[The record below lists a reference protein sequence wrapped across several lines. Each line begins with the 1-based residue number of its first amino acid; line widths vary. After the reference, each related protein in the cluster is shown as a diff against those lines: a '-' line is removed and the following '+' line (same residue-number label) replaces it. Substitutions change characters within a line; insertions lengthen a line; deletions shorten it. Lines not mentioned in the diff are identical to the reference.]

1 MKKFNFQLVSVFFFS
16 LLFFSCSQ
24 NEQNISSTASSEK
37 NSICTASE
45 LGLSEADFS
54 KLTPKQ
60 REQRAANIKLSEFV
74 SLKDSVYSLTISQ
87 KEAEAMGISEEMY
100 KNALNEMKVANEA
113 IAKCNKEGKPITLTD
128 VKPSIQESKKKSNI
142 VSKLTSG
149 RASGNQ
155 YGHIET
161 YGNTE
166 GYDAFMPREQI
177 SNVLFYC
184 QSNAAITPVY
194 TCKTYIFGKW
204 NYGTAVGCLGVETK
218 VKVLLAASGAGLTA
232 KLCFATTDSNGGRCN
247 WRAV

>member
-1 MKKFNFQLVSVFFFS
+1 MKKFNFQLVSSFFFS

>member
-1 MKKFNFQLVSVFFFS
+1 MKKIKFQLISAFFFS
-16 LLFFSCSQ
+16 LLFLSCSQ
-24 NEQNISSTASSEK
+24 KEQNISSTASSEK

-54 KLTPKQ
+54 ELTPKQ
-60 REQRAANIKLSEFV
+60 REQRAANLKLSEFV

-166 GYDAFMPREQI
+166 GYEAFMPREEN

>member
-1 MKKFNFQLVSVFFFS
+1 MKKIKFQLISAFFFS

-24 NEQNISSTASSEK
+24 NEQNISSAASSEK

>member
-1 MKKFNFQLVSVFFFS
+1 MKKFKFQLICAFFFS

-24 NEQNISSTASSEK
+24 KEQNISSTASSEK
-37 NSICTASE
+37 NSIYTASE

-74 SLKDSVYSLTISQ
+74 SLKDSIYSLTISQ

-100 KNALNEMKVANEA
+100 NNALNEMKVANEA

-128 VKPSIQESKKKSNI
+128 VKSSKQENKKKSNF
-142 VSKLTSG
+142 VSRLTSS
-149 RASGNQ
+149 RALGNQ

-166 GYDAFMPREQI
+166 GYDAFMPSEQI

>member
-1 MKKFNFQLVSVFFFS
+1 MKKFEFQLISAFIFS

-24 NEQNISSTASSEK
+24 KEQNLSSTASSEK
-37 NSICTASE
+37 ISTYTASE
-45 LGLSEADFS
+45 LELSESEFS
-54 KLTPKQ
+54 ELTLKQ
-60 REQRAANIKLSEFV
+60 KEQRAANLKLSEFV

-100 KNALNEMKVANEA
+100 KNALNEMKVANET

-128 VKPSIQESKKKSNI
+128 VKSSTQESKKKSNF
-142 VSKLTSG
+142 VSRLTSS
-149 RASGNQ
+149 RALGNQ

-218 VKVLLAASGAGLTA
+218 VTVLLAASGAGLTA

-247 WRAV
+247 WRGI

>member
-1 MKKFNFQLVSVFFFS
+1 MKKFEFQLISAFIFS

-24 NEQNISSTASSEK
+24 KEQNLSSTASSEK
-37 NSICTASE
+37 ISTYTASE
-45 LGLSEADFS
+45 LELSESEFS
-54 KLTPKQ
+54 ELTLKQ
-60 REQRAANIKLSEFV
+60 KEQRAANLKLSEFV

-100 KNALNEMKVANEA
+100 KNALNEMKVANET

-128 VKPSIQESKKKSNI
+128 VKSSTQESKKKSNF
-142 VSKLTSG
+142 VSKLTSS
-149 RASGNQ
+149 RALGNQ

-177 SNVLFYC
+177 SKVLFNC

-218 VKVLLAASGAGLTA
+218 VTVLLAASGASLTA

-247 WRAV
+247 WRGI

>member
-1 MKKFNFQLVSVFFFS
+1 MKKFEFQLISAFIFS

-24 NEQNISSTASSEK
+24 KEQSLSSTASSEK
-37 NSICTASE
+37 ISTYTASE
-45 LGLSEADFS
+45 LELSESEFS
-54 KLTPKQ
+54 ELTLKQ
-60 REQRAANIKLSEFV
+60 KEQRAANLKLSEFV

-100 KNALNEMKVANEA
+100 KNALNEMKVANET
-113 IAKCNKEGKPITLTD
+113 IAKCNREGKPITLTD
-128 VKPSIQESKKKSNI
+128 VKPSIQESKKKSNF

-149 RASGNQ
+149 RSLGNQ
-155 YGHIET
+155 SGHIET

-166 GYDAFMPREQI
+166 GYDAFMPREQN

-218 VKVLLAASGAGLTA
+218 VKVLLAASGACLTA

>member
-1 MKKFNFQLVSVFFFS
+1 MKKIKFQLISAFFFS
-16 LLFFSCSQ
+16 LLFLSCSQ
-24 NEQNISSTASSEK
+24 KEQNISSTASSEK
-37 NSICTASE
+37 NSICTAPE

-87 KEAEAMGISEEMY
+87 KEAEAMGISEKMY

>member
-1 MKKFNFQLVSVFFFS
+1 MKKFKFQLISAFFFS

-24 NEQNISSTASSEK
+24 KEQNISSTASSEK
-37 NSICTASE
+37 NTTYTASE

-60 REQRAANIKLSEFV
+60 REQRAANLKLSEFV

-100 KNALNEMKVANEA
+100 KNALNEMKVANET

>member
-1 MKKFNFQLVSVFFFS
+1 MKKIKFQLISAFFFS

-24 NEQNISSTASSEK
+24 KEQNISSTASSEK
-37 NSICTASE
+37 NSICTAPE

-87 KEAEAMGISEEMY
+87 KEAEAMGISEKMY

>member
-1 MKKFNFQLVSVFFFS
+1 MKKIKFQLISALFFS

-24 NEQNISSTASSEK
+24 NEQNISSAASSEK

-54 KLTPKQ
+54 ELTPKQ
-60 REQRAANIKLSEFV
+60 REQRAANLKLSEFV

>member
-1 MKKFNFQLVSVFFFS
+1 MKKIKFQLISAFFFS
-16 LLFFSCSQ
+16 LLFLSCSQ
-24 NEQNISSTASSEK
+24 KEQNISSTASSEK

-54 KLTPKQ
+54 ELTPKQ
-60 REQRAANIKLSEFV
+60 REQRAANLKLSEFV

-128 VKPSIQESKKKSNI
+128 VKPSIQESKKSNI

-166 GYDAFMPREQI
+166 GYDAFMPREEN

>member
-1 MKKFNFQLVSVFFFS
+1 MKRFNFQLVSAFFFS

-24 NEQNISSTASSEK
+24 NEQNISLTASSEK

>member
-1 MKKFNFQLVSVFFFS
+1 MKKFNFQLVSAFFFS

-218 VKVLLAASGAGLTA
+218 VKVLLAASGSGLTA

>member
-1 MKKFNFQLVSVFFFS
+1 MKKNNFQLFCAFFFF

>member
-1 MKKFNFQLVSVFFFS
+1 MKKIKFQLISAFFFS

-24 NEQNISSTASSEK
+24 NEQNISSAASSEK

-54 KLTPKQ
+54 ELTPKQ
-60 REQRAANIKLSEFV
+60 REQRAANLKLSEFV

>member
-1 MKKFNFQLVSVFFFS
+1 MKKIKFQLISAFFFS

-218 VKVLLAASGAGLTA
+218 VKVLLAASGACLTA

>member
-1 MKKFNFQLVSVFFFS
+1 MKKIKFQLISAFFFS

-24 NEQNISSTASSEK
+24 NEQNISSAASSEK

-87 KEAEAMGISEEMY
+87 KEAEAMGISEEMN

-166 GYDAFMPREQI
+166 GYDAFMPREEN

>member
-1 MKKFNFQLVSVFFFS
+1 MKKFNFQLVSAFFFS

-142 VSKLTSG
+142 VSKLTSS

>member
-1 MKKFNFQLVSVFFFS
+1 MKKFNFQLVSAFFFS

-37 NSICTASE
+37 NTTYTASE

-247 WRAV
+247 WHAV

>member
-1 MKKFNFQLVSVFFFS
+1 MKKIKFQLISAFFFS

-24 NEQNISSTASSEK
+24 NEQNISSAASSEK

-113 IAKCNKEGKPITLTD
+113 IAKYNKEGKPITLTD

-166 GYDAFMPREQI
+166 GYDAFMPREEN

-232 KLCFATTDSNGGRCN
+232 KLCFATTDSNGG
-247 WRAV
+247 AM

>member
-1 MKKFNFQLVSVFFFS
+1 MKKIKFQLISAFFFS

-24 NEQNISSTASSEK
+24 NEQNISSAASSEK

-166 GYDAFMPREQI
+166 GYDAFMPREEN

-232 KLCFATTDSNGGRCN
+232 KLCFATTDSNGG
-247 WRAV
+247 AM

>member
-1 MKKFNFQLVSVFFFS
+1 MKKFNFQLVSAFFFS

>member
-1 MKKFNFQLVSVFFFS
+1 MKKIKFQSISAFFFS

-24 NEQNISSTASSEK
+24 NEQNISSAASSEK

-166 GYDAFMPREQI
+166 GYDAFMPREEN

>member
-1 MKKFNFQLVSVFFFS
+1 MKKFNFQLVSAFFFS

-45 LGLSEADFS
+45 PGLSEADFS

>member
-1 MKKFNFQLVSVFFFS
+1 MKKFEFQLISAFIFS

-24 NEQNISSTASSEK
+24 KEQNLSSTASSEK
-37 NSICTASE
+37 ISTYTAAELELSESEFSE
-45 LGLSEADFS
+45 LTL
-54 KLTPKQ
+54 KQ
-60 REQRAANIKLSEFV
+60 KEQRAANLKLSEFV

-100 KNALNEMKVANEA
+100 KNALNEMKVANET
-113 IAKCNKEGKPITLTD
+113 IAKCNREGKPITLTD
-128 VKPSIQESKKKSNI
+128 VKSSTQESKKKSNF
-142 VSKLTSG
+142 VSKLTSSRG
-149 RASGNQ
+149 LGDQ

-166 GYDAFMPREQI
+166 GYDAFMPSEQI

-218 VKVLLAASGAGLTA
+218 VTVLLAASGAGLTA

>member
-1 MKKFNFQLVSVFFFS
+1 MKKFNFQLVSAFFFS

-247 WRAV
+247 WHDV